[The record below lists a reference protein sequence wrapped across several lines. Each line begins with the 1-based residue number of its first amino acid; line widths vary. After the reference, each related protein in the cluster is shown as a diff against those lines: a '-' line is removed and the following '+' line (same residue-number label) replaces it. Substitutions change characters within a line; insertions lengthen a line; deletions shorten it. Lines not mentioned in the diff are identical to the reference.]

1 MLNSLPSSAEASFSP
16 ARSPLLPARISLS
29 VWFISYTILISDVWT
44 CRWSLG
50 LLLFYLNR
58 YLPVLDLFLFLH
70 RTACYRRSHNLSMFV
85 LSVAFILVLANMLTM
100 ILAIIVLRTYAI
112 WGRRRLILWILTPI
126 AVILFGSMLGITAWK
141 TSVDYHEMRSFT
153 PASSMSD
160 RQKCTIAA
168 LAIDKKRRIALLG
181 LYVMVF
187 LGEAAIVV
195 LTIIKANQHISKIS
209 PRWVSQLYK
218 NGIIYCICMLGLS
231 LVNACVL
238 FAAPVS
244 NSPSYLPFA
253 TPVNDYQQSQY
264 KPIVLP
270 AQRSLHSMFSNR
282 VILLIFQ
289 NRKRN
294 APENNE
300 DNRPRPNTYAES
312 AMDVFTSV
320 YPEPIETGTDETSW
334 QARAQMEWVH

>member
-1 MLNSLPSSAEASFSP
+1 MVSSTASACLVRKFNGHKSKLPTLPTNGFLNA
-16 ARSPLLPARISLS
+16 
-29 VWFISYTILISDVWT
+29 
-44 CRWSLG
+44 
-50 LLLFYLNR
+50 
-58 YLPVLDLFLFLH
+58 
-70 RTACYRRSHNLSMFV
+70 
-85 LSVAFILVLANMLTM
+85 
-100 ILAIIVLRTYAI
+100 
-112 WGRRRLILWILTPI
+112 
-126 AVILFGSMLGITAWK
+126 
-141 TSVDYHEMRSFT
+141 
-153 PASSMSD
+153 
-160 RQKCTIAA
+160 
-168 LAIDKKRRIALLG
+168 
-181 LYVMVF
+181 
-187 LGEAAIVV
+187 
-195 LTIIKANQHISKIS
+195 
-209 PRWVSQLYK
+209 
-218 NGIIYCICMLGLS
+218 GLS